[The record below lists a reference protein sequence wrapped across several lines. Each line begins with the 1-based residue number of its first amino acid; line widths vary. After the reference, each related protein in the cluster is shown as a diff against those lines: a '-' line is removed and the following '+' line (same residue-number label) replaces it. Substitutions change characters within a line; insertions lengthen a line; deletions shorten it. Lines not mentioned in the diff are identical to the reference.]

1 MYTLSYS
8 IPNFK
13 SFSCS
18 VSDSNCHFLTY
29 IQTVQETRKVILY
42 PARSHYGRFHP
53 WQVMRRRLEMQG
65 CSGYKGPSRFTPA
78 STPPCI
84 LPVLLLSL
92 FVLLQIFALPDE
104 SSPVPLTLNKDHH
117 RTLINKSPGCW
128 FPMKGPGMK
137 EMFQLKPF
145 FWHSGL
151 FGKCVLMHMTAH
163 NTLIMNSIKNL
174 TTQKALIGTEPLGG
188 WKSPIR
194 KHKNIILKWLLDQC
208 FIAVIVL
215 RLCSGNHC

>member
-1 MYTLSYS
+1 MYTLSRS

-13 SFSCS
+13 YFSCF

-29 IQTVQETRKVILY
+29 IQTVQETGEVIWY
-42 PARSHYGRFHP
+42 YARSHYGQSHP
-53 WQVMRRRLEMQG
+53 WPGHEEKTWNTRLFRLQ
-65 CSGYKGPSRFTPA
+65 PSRLTPA
-78 STPPCI
+78 STQLCI
-84 LPVLLLSL
+84 LPILLLSL
-92 FVLLQIFALPDE
+92 FILLQIFALPDE
-104 SSPVPLTLNKDHH
+104 SSPVPLSLNKDPH

-137 EMFQLKPF
+137 ETFQLKPF

-151 FGKCVLMHMTAH
+151 FGKCVLIHMTAH

-174 TTQKALIGTEPLGG
+174 TTQKDLIGTEPFGE

-194 KHKNIILKWLLDQC
+194 KQKI
-208 FIAVIVL
+208 
-215 RLCSGNHC
+215 